1 VLGKTHFITGSLVTT
16 PIAIACTHELAPVL
30 AISISGGI
38 AATLPDIDEPESRIS
53 HSTIIGKLLSPI
65 IARISGGHRKA
76 THSWIAIILTTIGA
90 YLMSRSEFAER
101 IELAVLIGLAISFMP
116 NLKLALL
123 PFLFIFT
130 VFFYYFPPQLAFIL
144 PIGIIV
150 HILGD
155 VLTGHGVPII
165 WPAKYKLSIPL
176 LGHRVGTLR
185 ESLVSL
191 GSLAVITWCYVVFVR
206 TNLHHWLYTPIK
218 LPHFG

>member
-1 VLGKTHFITGSLVTT
+1 MLGKSHFLTGALVAT
-16 PIAIACTHELAPVL
+16 PIAIAYTHELAPVL
-30 AISISGGI
+30 AVSISGGI

-65 IARISGGHRKA
+65 IAKISGGHRKA
-76 THSWIAIILTTIGA
+76 THSWIAITLATIGA

-101 IELAVLIGLAISFMP
+101 IELAVLVGLGISFLP
-116 NLKLALL
+116 DLKFALL
-123 PFLFIFT
+123 PFLFIVT
-130 VFFYYFPPQLAFIL
+130 IFFYHFAPLLAFVL

-155 VLTGHGVPII
+155 VLTGHGVPIM
-165 WPAKYKLSIPL
+165 WPAKYKLSLPL
-176 LGHRVGTLR
+176 LGRRVGTLR

-191 GSLAVITWCYVVFVR
+191 GSLAVITWCYVTFVR
-206 TNLHHWLYTPIK
+206 TNLHHWIYTPIK